1 MASAARFLIAKEQFS
16 ALFYVAAECVIE
28 CASIDAICVASNV
41 FISGGRMLA

>member
-1 MASAARFLIAKEQFS
+1 MSSVACFLITKELFS